1 MASHSNTLPQGFSVF
16 QPVLGAQLQ
25 FFPALGTPELDELVN
40 AYIPG
45 PASVQEKR
53 TSISLDY
60 FEYAHLTGQTFKFYP
75 VYTLS
80 ASVESP
86 ATASPLQDSGYG
98 SSFNTSP
105 VMSNWD
111 WSHVNTSTSSRR
123 SSPKSTSS
131 HQPADFSNLPGMK
144 IMTKDGRDVTNSA
157 SRGSKTKEQRDHAH
171 LMRIIKACESCKKK
185 KIRCDPSH
193 KKRGVS
199 STSAQPAKVTKK
211 TKTAASEAKIA
222 PITVQDTFAPHIGL
236 SEQDL
241 LVDLDNFAASEE
253 LGNESWE
260 QFVQFPAVD
269 DNYDFF
275 NDPEGYL
282 SPQSSSTLSEY
293 STKPASPATEPDLR
307 RRRGATA
314 EAEIAGLADPAAY
327 LPFNQVEANHNYA
340 DFNLYSPESS
350 FSEDERMVPIEVFK
364 QSVSQPRSPAPNP
377 LPPNESSNGLN
388 SHGGEL
394 IGDQLESFSVAASFA
409 PQQLLST
416 HGQLDRDAVNRDS
429 GAGLEYYSKP
439 STSSLGSDIL
449 STSASSQRDSSTL
462 VSTLQ
467 SSVDASESSTSN
479 VTISRDIIEARGL
492 TTAQPDSRP
501 TETGT
506 IRVPAQTGSQS
517 TEIATAESQ
526 HRSTKTQDTT
536 LSRGCQNAGALG
548 EQQLQD
554 SQDVEIHNVAG
565 DTSQRFPTSV
575 LLEPV
580 AIGLASMY
588 KQPSMGVLMPI
599 AAVLIAFTI
608 WSYVCKQFAHTDKSF
623 EQRTSSLA
631 PTKRK
636 SNGLL
641 PRTQQNA
648 SRLQSTTMSCK
659 KPVDRMI
666 LMSRSLITV

>member
-1 MASHSNTLPQGFSVF
+1 
-16 QPVLGAQLQ
+16 
-25 FFPALGTPELDELVN
+25 
-40 AYIPG
+40 
-45 PASVQEKR
+45 
-53 TSISLDY
+53 
-60 FEYAHLTGQTFKFYP
+60 
-75 VYTLS
+75 
-80 ASVESP
+80 
-86 ATASPLQDSGYG
+86 
-98 SSFNTSP
+98 
-105 VMSNWD
+105 
-111 WSHVNTSTSSRR
+111 
-123 SSPKSTSS
+123 
-131 HQPADFSNLPGMK
+131 MK

-222 PITVQDTFAPHIGL
+222 PMIVQDTHASQIAL

-260 QFVQFPAVD
+260 QFVQFPALD
-269 DNYDFF
+269 DSYDFF
-275 NDPEGYL
+275 NDPDGYL

-293 STKPASPATEPDLR
+293 STKPASPATELDLR

-314 EAEIAGLADPAAY
+314 DVELAGLADPAAY

-388 SHGGEL
+388 SHGDEL
-394 IGDQLESFSVAASFA
+394 IGDQLEAHSVGASLA
-409 PQQLLST
+409 PQQLLFT
-416 HGQLDRDAVNRDS
+416 HGQLDRDVVNRDP
-429 GAGLEYYSKP
+429 GAGLEYYSNP
-439 STSSLGSDIL
+439 STCSPGSDLL
-449 STSASSQRDSSTL
+449 STSAGSQRDSLTL
-462 VSTLQ
+462 VSNLQ
-467 SSVDASESSTSN
+467 SSVDASESTTSN
-479 VTISRDIIEARGL
+479 VRVLLTAPIMMNRQLTRKKVTISRDIIEAHGL
-492 TTAQPDSRP
+492 TLAQPDSRP
-501 TETGT
+501 IGTGT
-506 IRVPAQTGSQS
+506 IQVPAQTASQS
-517 TEIATAESQ
+517 TEIATVKSQ
-526 HRSTKTQDTT
+526 QRSIETQATT
-536 LSRGCQNAGALG
+536 LSQGSQHVCALG
-548 EQQLQD
+548 EQQLPD
-554 SQDVEIHNVAG
+554 SRDAEIHNVAG
-565 DTSQRFPTSV
+565 DTSQRFPTAV
-575 LLEPV
+575 MFEPV

-588 KQPSMGVLMPI
+588 RQSSMGVLMPI
-599 AAVLIAFTI
+599 AAVLIAFSI
-608 WSYVCKQFAHTDKSF
+608 WSYVSQQFIHPDKSF

-631 PTKRK
+631 PTKWK

-641 PRTQQNA
+641 SRTRQNA
-648 SRLQSTTMSCK
+648 SRLQSTIMSCK

-666 LMSRSLITV
+666 LMSQSLIAV